1 MELTIII
8 TVSIVAIVV
17 AIIANEIIKSK
28 QGNGSCSCG
37 GACGSCG
44 ARCAC
49 NSNKNKG
56 C

>member
-28 QGNGSCSCG
+28 QGRSSCSCG
-37 GACGSCG
+37 GSCGSCG
-44 ARCAC
+44 VGCSC
-49 NSNKNKG
+49 KQNKK
-56 C
+56 